1 MHHNPFL
8 TCMGVDMGM
17 LDSPCQVMLGAVTIT
32 LVDLTLTKGRAGYG
46 LSHNMQ
52 APEAVQKYDTSSRA
66 ADTRAR
72 LEEAARRKAEEER
85 VKAAQKGVRK
95 EYKAGKISEED
106 RARKLAEMAS
116 NAEQHDAA
124 RLSRLHRAKQDEDA
138 AEQAQGVVAN

>member
-1 MHHNPFL
+1 
-8 TCMGVDMGM
+8 
-17 LDSPCQVMLGAVTIT
+17 
-32 LVDLTLTKGRAGYG
+32 
-46 LSHNMQ
+46 MQ

-72 LEEAARRKAEEER
+72 LEEASRRKAEEER

-138 AEQAQGVVAN
+138 AEQAQGVVANVSGVRDFL